1 MKFNIFRAT
10 DDRTGGR
17 ADPTEAP
24 RMGGQVLPE
33 IGLGDVE
40 DIAVE
45 SFRFKPME
53 RFGAGSD
60 RGAGTALEDLSHSQP
75 D

>member
-24 RMGGQVLPE
+24 RMVCQLLP
-33 IGLGDVE
+33 DV
-40 DIAVE
+40 A
-45 SFRFKPME
+45 P
-53 RFGAGSD
+53 A
-60 RGAGTALEDLSHSQP
+60 Q
-75 D
+75 